1 MPDMVRTL
9 HEWAVVVIVSA
20 VALPLAGLLVWW
32 LAPDGTKGKRLAEV
46 GAVLG
51 TLPWV
56 WMILTPRPSPGWR
69 ELVPI
74 LPVVEQFGEDP
85 PKALAELGGN
95 LLVFAAFGFF
105 GTLRWRLAIWQV
117 LAIAAVASALLETL
131 QWALDLGRVS
141 SVNDVL
147 LNAAGAGLASLFARG
162 SVPAWIERSR

>member
-1 MPDMVRTL
+1 MVRTL
-9 HEWAVVVIVSA
+9 HEWGVVVIVSA

-32 LAPDGTKGKRLAEV
+32 LAPAGTKWRRLTEV
-46 GAVLG
+46 GVILG

-74 LPVVEQFGEDP
+74 VPVVEQFRDDP
-85 PKALAELGGN
+85 PKALAELFGN

-105 GTLRWRLAIWQV
+105 GTLRWNLSIWPV
-117 LAIAAVASALLETL
+117 LGIAAAASALLETL
-131 QWALDLGRVS
+131 QWLLDLGRVS

-147 LNAAGAGLASLFARG
+147 LNAAGAGLASLVARG

>member
-1 MPDMVRTL
+1 MVRTL
-9 HEWAVVVIVSA
+9 HEWGVVVIVST
-20 VALPLAGLLVWW
+20 VVLPLVGLSVWW
-32 LAPDGTKGKRLAEV
+32 LAPAGTKAKRLTEV
-46 GAVLG
+46 GAILG

-56 WMILTPRPSPGWR
+56 WMILTPRPTPGWR

-74 LPVVEQFGEDP
+74 LPVVEQFREDP

-105 GTLRWRLAIWQV
+105 GTLRWRLTIWQV
-117 LAIAAVASALLETL
+117 LGIAGAASALLETL
-131 QWALDLGRVS
+131 QWVLDLGRVS

-147 LNAAGAGLASLFARG
+147 LNTAGAGLASLAARG